1 MSRRIRS
8 ILLICNSYDSFSL
21 EEDGRIETQIAQEYA
36 ELGLSNPPQI
46 RRVETTAEALN
57 LFEGG
62 ERFDLVVTMYYVG
75 EISVFDF
82 SEKAKGY
89 DPDMPIVLLSSFS
102 REVYR
107 KIEAFGRSS
116 IDYVFCWNNSTDL
129 IIAIIKLLEDQ
140 INAEDDMLGGGVQ
153 GILLVEDSIRYYSTY
168 LPALYRMVLQQ
179 NKESIKDTLN
189 EQQQI
194 ARKRARPKILMA
206 TNYED
211 AVALYEKYKTNLLG
225 VITDVGFVLHK
236 DDKPSD
242 EKIDAGVDL
251 CKMIRADN
259 PRMPILMQSS
269 QESMRAVANGLGV
282 GFIRKSS
289 KMLLQELE
297 EYIER
302 EFGFGDFVAV
312 DPATGIEIGRARD
325 LYEFE
330 NLLRTIPPT
339 VFRALAD
346 KNYLSKWL
354 YSRGIFKLG
363 RALNPVRSEDYA
375 DVESHRA
382 YDLKVIHDYRISQA
396 LGVVAA
402 FNRETFND
410 TIWFSRL
417 GSGSIGGKARGLA
430 FLNNILEKYNL
441 YDQWEDVHVMVPR
454 TLVITT
460 EWFDRFIHEN
470 GLKYVIDSDMSDD
483 DLLSEFVAS
492 NLPKELMDSLKAF
505 IKVVRKPL
513 AVRSS
518 SRLED
523 SYHQPFAGVY
533 STYMLPWAEH
543 TGQQLRLLS
552 KAIKS
557 VYASVFFSAAKSY
570 IQSSGN
576 VISEE
581 KMAIVV
587 QEVCGSEDHGFFFPT
602 VSGVARSINFYPV
615 GHETAEDG
623 IVKIAYGL
631 GKAVVDGEQ
640 VLRFSPKYPKHALQV
655 STPEL
660 VMTDTQKSM
669 LALSMSPER
678 FKTSADEAVN
688 LERLNIVDCYK
699 FKSFSKVVSTWD
711 YSNMRMVDSAFPE
724 GPKYITFAQMLK
736 YNTLPVAS
744 IVDRL
749 LQIAKDEMKCNVE
762 IEFAADFEPDGR
774 ALFNVLQVRPISVDT
789 RFADVNWDKID
800 TDGAFLTSGCAL
812 GTGWVEGVH
821 DVVYLKEDAWNVLKT
836 HDIATDVSAVN
847 SRMLEEGKGYILIG
861 FGRWGTSQPSLGV
874 PVRWSD
880 ISEAKAIVECS
891 LPDFQIDPSQGTH
904 FFQNLT
910 SFNVGYINVN
920 PYAHRGDRLDF
931 SVLDA
936 LPAVS
941 ETAYLRHVRF
951 PDELQVCIDGK
962 TNRAMIKCKG

>member
-189 EQQQI
+189 EQQQV

-206 TNYED
+206 TNYDD
-211 AVALYEKYKTNLLG
+211 AVALYRKYKSNLLG

-236 DDKPSD
+236 GDSPSE

-251 CKMIRADN
+251 CKLIHADN
-259 PRMPILMQSS
+259 SRMPILMQSS
-269 QESMRAVANGLGV
+269 QESMRSVAAGLGV

-312 DPATGIEIGRARD
+312 DPSTGIEIGRARN

-330 NLLRTIPPT
+330 RLLGTIPPG
-339 VFRALAD
+339 VFKALAD

-363 RALNPVRSEDYA
+363 RALNPIRSEDYE
-375 DVESHRA
+375 DIESHRR
-382 YDLKVIHDYRISQA
+382 YDLKIIHDYRISQA

-402 FNRETFND
+402 FDPQTFND

-417 GSGSIGGKARGLA
+417 GTGSIGGKARGLA

-460 EWFDRFIHEN
+460 DWFDRFISEN
-470 GLKYVIDSDMSDD
+470 GLKYVIDSDMSDS
-483 DLLSEFVAS
+483 DLLSEFVSS

-505 IKVVRKPL
+505 IKVVRRPL

-533 STYMLPWAEH
+533 STYMIPWAEH
-543 TGQQLRLLS
+543 STQQLRLLS

-557 VYASVFFSAAKSY
+557 VYA
-570 IQSSGN
+570 
-576 VISEE
+576 
-581 KMAIVV
+581 
-587 QEVCGSEDHGFFFPT
+587 
-602 VSGVARSINFYPV
+602 NFR
-615 GHETAEDG
+615 GEDG
-623 IVKIAYGL
+623 HCHPGGL
-631 GKAVVDGEQ
+631 RQ
-640 VLRFSPKYPKHALQV
+640 R
-655 STPEL
+655 
-660 VMTDTQKSM
+660 
-669 LALSMSPER
+669 
-678 FKTSADEAVN
+678 
-688 LERLNIVDCYK
+688 
-699 FKSFSKVVSTWD
+699 
-711 YSNMRMVDSAFPE
+711 
-724 GPKYITFAQMLK
+724 
-736 YNTLPVAS
+736 
-744 IVDRL
+744 
-749 LQIAKDEMKCNVE
+749 
-762 IEFAADFEPDGR
+762 GR
-774 ALFNVLQVRPISVDT
+774 RVF
-789 RFADVNWDKID
+789 
-800 TDGAFLTSGCAL
+800 
-812 GTGWVEGVH
+812 
-821 DVVYLKEDAWNVLKT
+821 
-836 HDIATDVSAVN
+836 
-847 SRMLEEGKGYILIG
+847 
-861 FGRWGTSQPSLGV
+861 
-874 PVRWSD
+874 
-880 ISEAKAIVECS
+880 
-891 LPDFQIDPSQGTH
+891 LPDI
-904 FFQNLT
+904 
-910 SFNVGYINVN
+910 
-920 PYAHRGDRLDF
+920 
-931 SVLDA
+931 
-936 LPAVS
+936 
-941 ETAYLRHVRF
+941 VRSSPVHQF
-951 PDELQVCIDGK
+951 LSC
-962 TNRAMIKCKG
+962 RA

>member
-46 RRVETTAEALN
+46 RRVETTAEALT

-75 EISVFDF
+75 EINVFDF

-129 IIAIIKLLEDQ
+129 IIAIIKLLEDR
-140 INAEDDMLGGGVQ
+140 INAEDDILGGGVQ

-236 DDKPSD
+236 DDKSSD

-251 CKMIRADN
+251 CRMIRADN

-269 QESMRAVANGLGV
+269 QESMRAVAKGLGV

-330 NLLRTIPPT
+330 NLLRVIPPK

-375 DVESHRA
+375 DIESHRA

-402 FNRETFND
+402 FNPETFND
-410 TIWFSRL
+410 TFWFSRL
-417 GSGSIGGKARGLA
+417 GTGSIGGKARGLA

-460 EWFDRFIHEN
+460 DWFDRFIHEN
-470 GLKYVIDSDMSDD
+470 GLKYVIDSDMSDS
-483 DLLSEFVAS
+483 DLLSEFVSS

-505 IKVVRKPL
+505 IKVVRRPL

-523 SYHQPFAGVY
+523 SYHQPLGRPYRPAAQAALQGHKERLRQCFLLRRQELYPFLRQRHLRG
-533 STYMLPWAEH
+533 EDGHRH
-543 TGQQLRLLS
+543 TGGLRQRGPRLFLPDGVGSGPFHKLLS
-552 KAIKS
+552 R
-557 VYASVFFSAAKSY
+557 
-570 IQSSGN
+570 
-576 VISEE
+576 
-581 KMAIVV
+581 
-587 QEVCGSEDHGFFFPT
+587 
-602 VSGVARSINFYPV
+602 RSRNCR
-615 GHETAEDG
+615 GRHREG
-623 IVKIAYGL
+623 R
-631 GKAVVDGEQ
+631 
-640 VLRFSPKYPKHALQV
+640 LR
-655 STPEL
+655 
-660 VMTDTQKSM
+660 
-669 LALSMSPER
+669 
-678 FKTSADEAVN
+678 
-688 LERLNIVDCYK
+688 
-699 FKSFSKVVSTWD
+699 
-711 YSNMRMVDSAFPE
+711 
-724 GPKYITFAQMLK
+724 
-736 YNTLPVAS
+736 
-744 IVDRL
+744 
-749 LQIAKDEMKCNVE
+749 
-762 IEFAADFEPDGR
+762 
-774 ALFNVLQVRPISVDT
+774 
-789 RFADVNWDKID
+789 
-800 TDGAFLTSGCAL
+800 
-812 GTGWVEGVH
+812 
-821 DVVYLKEDAWNVLKT
+821 
-836 HDIATDVSAVN
+836 
-847 SRMLEEGKGYILIG
+847 SR
-861 FGRWGTSQPSLGV
+861 
-874 PVRWSD
+874 
-880 ISEAKAIVECS
+880 
-891 LPDFQIDPSQGTH
+891 
-904 FFQNLT
+904 
-910 SFNVGYINVN
+910 
-920 PYAHRGDRLDF
+920 
-931 SVLDA
+931 
-936 LPAVS
+936 
-941 ETAYLRHVRF
+941 
-951 PDELQVCIDGK
+951 
-962 TNRAMIKCKG
+962 

>member
-8 ILLICNSYDSFSL
+8 ILLVCNSYDSFSL
-21 EEDGRIETQIAQEYA
+21 EEDGRIESQIAQEYA

-46 RRVETTAEALN
+46 RRVETTAEALT

-107 KIEAFGRSS
+107 KIESFGNSG
-116 IDYVFCWNNSTDL
+116 IDYVFTWNNSTDL
-129 IIAIIKLLEDQ
+129 IIAIIKLLEDR
-140 INAEDDMLGGGVQ
+140 INAEDDILGSGVQ

-179 NKESIKDTLN
+179 NRESIKDTLN

-236 DDKPSD
+236 GDKSSE

-251 CKMIRADN
+251 CKLIRADN

-269 QESMRAVANGLGV
+269 QESMRSVAAGLGV
-282 GFIRKSS
+282 GFLRKSS
-289 KMLLQELE
+289 KMLLQELA

-302 EFGFGDFVAV
+302 EFGFGDFVAI
-312 DPATGIEIGRARD
+312 DPSSGLEVARARD

-330 NLLRTIPPT
+330 NLIREVPAG
-339 VFRALAD
+339 VFKALTD
-346 KNYLSKWL
+346 KDYLSKWL
-354 YSRGIFKLG
+354 YARGIFSLG
-363 RALNPVRSEDYA
+363 RALRPIRSEDYA
-375 DVESHRA
+375 DIESHRS

-402 FNRETFND
+402 FNPQTFND

-417 GSGSIGGKARGLA
+417 GTGSIGGKARGLA
-430 FLNNILEKYNL
+430 FLNKILDKYNL
-441 YDQWEDVHVMVPR
+441 YDEWEDVHVMVPR

-460 EWFDRFIHEN
+460 DWFDRFIQEN
-470 GLKYVIDSDMSDD
+470 GLKYVIDSDLSDS

-492 NLPKELMDSLKAF
+492 NLPKELLESLRAF

-518 SRLED
+518 SKLED

-533 STYMLPWAEH
+533 STYMLPRAEH
-543 TGQQLRLLS
+543 TDQQLRLLS

-557 VYASVFFSAAKSY
+557 VYASVYFSAAKSY
-570 IQSSGN
+570 VVSSGN

-581 KMAIVV
+581 KMAIVI
-587 QEVCGSEDHGFFFPT
+587 QEVCGSEDGGYYFPT
-602 VSGVARSINFYPV
+602 LSGVARSVNFYPV
-615 GHETAEDG
+615 GHELAEDG

-640 VLRFSPKYPKHALQV
+640 VLRFSPKYPKHALQT

-660 VMTDTQKSM
+660 TMTDTQKSM
-669 LALSMSPER
+669 LALSMKPER
-678 FKTSADEAVN
+678 FLTSVDDAVN
-688 LERLNIVDCYK
+688 LERLNIVDCGK
-699 FKSFSKVVSTWD
+699 FRSFSRVVSTWD
-711 YSNMRMVDSAFPE
+711 YANMRIIDSAFPE

-736 YNTLPVAS
+736 YNTFPVAD

-749 LQIAKDEMKCNVE
+749 LTISKEEMKCNVE

-774 ALFNVLQVRPISVDT
+774 AVFTVLQVRPISVDT

-812 GTGWVEGVH
+812 GTGWVEGVR
-821 DVVYLKEDAWNVLKT
+821 DVVYLRKDGWNVLKT
-836 HDIATDVSAVN
+836 HEIADEVSAIN
-847 SRMLEEGKGYILIG
+847 SRMLEEKIGYILIG
-861 FGRWGTSQPSLGV
+861 FGRWGTSLPSLGV

-891 LPDFQIDPSQGTH
+891 LPDFQVDPSQGTH

-920 PYAHRGDRLDF
+920 EFAHADDSLDF

-936 LPAVS
+936 LPAVE
-941 ETAYLRHVRF
+941 ETKYLRHVRF
-951 PDELQVCIDGK
+951 PEDLQVCIDGK
-962 TNRAMIKCKG
+962 TNRAMIKCKE

>member
-21 EEDGRIETQIAQEYA
+21 EEDGRIETQISQEYA

-46 RRVETTAEALN
+46 RRVETTADALV

-62 ERFDLVVTMYYVG
+62 ERFDLVITMYYVG
-75 EISVFDF
+75 EINVFDF

-107 KIEAFGRSS
+107 KIEAFGHSS

-129 IIAIIKLLEDQ
+129 IIAIIKLLEDR
-140 INAEDDMLGGGVQ
+140 INAEDDILGGGVQ

-211 AVALYEKYKTNLLG
+211 AVALYDKYKSNLLG

-251 CKMIRADN
+251 CKLIRKDN

-269 QESMRAVANGLGV
+269 QESMRSVAAGLGV
-282 GFIRKSS
+282 GFLRKSS

-312 DPATGIEIGRARD
+312 DPATGLEIGRARD

-330 NLLRTIPPT
+330 NLLRSLPPT
-339 VFRALAD
+339 VFKALAD

-363 RALNPVRSEDYA
+363 RALNPVRSEDYE
-375 DVESHRA
+375 DIESHRS
-382 YDLKVIHDYRISQA
+382 YDLKIIHDYRISQA

-402 FNRETFND
+402 FNPANFND

-417 GSGSIGGKARGLA
+417 GTGSIGGKARGLA

-460 EWFDRFIHEN
+460 DWFDRFIHEN
-470 GLKYVIDSDMSDD
+470 GLKYVIDSDMSDE
-483 DLLSEFVAS
+483 DLLSEFVSS

-505 IKVVRKPL
+505 IRVVRKPL

-543 TGQQLRLLS
+543 SAQQLRLVS

-581 KMAIVV
+581 KMAIVI
-587 QEVCGSEDHGFFFPT
+587 QEVCGSEDQGYFFPA

-615 GHETAEDG
+615 GHEQAEDG
-623 IVKIAYGL
+623 IVKVAYGL

-678 FKTSADEAVN
+678 FRTSVDDAVN
-688 LERLNIVDCYK
+688 LERLSIVDCYK

-711 YSNMRMVDSAFPE
+711 LGNMRMVDSGFPE

-736 YNTLPVAS
+736 YNTVPIAA

-774 ALFNVLQVRPISVDT
+774 TLFNVLQVRPISVDT

-800 TDGAFLTSGCAL
+800 TTDAFLTSGCAL
-812 GTGWVEGVH
+812 GTGWVEGVR
-821 DVVYLKEDAWNVLKT
+821 DVVYLKKDAWDVLKT
-836 HDIATDVSAVN
+836 HDIANDVSAVN
-847 SRMLEEGKGYILIG
+847 TRMLEEGKGYILIG

-891 LPDFQIDPSQGTH
+891 LPNFQIDPSQGTH

-920 PYAHRGDRLDF
+920 PFAHHEDSLDF

-941 ETAYLRHVRF
+941 ETDYLRHVRF